1 MTMSPVSHMRFKALW
16 VTEISMVASV
26 FGFHAQISPADGKIL
41 HFGRVKNCE
50 VEQVK
55 GVTYS
60 LETFLGPHTWAES
73 IALNRSEYFSGLSL
87 SVISLFP

>member
-1 MTMSPVSHMRFKALW
+1 MPP
-16 VTEISMVASV
+16 
-26 FGFHAQISPADGKIL
+26 QISPADGKIL
-41 HFGRVKNCE
+41 HFGRVRNCE

-73 IALNRSEYFSGLSL
+73 LGLNKSECPVCLACSL
-87 SVISLFP
+87 SVRSCPGSD

>member
-1 MTMSPVSHMRFKALW
+1 M
-16 VTEISMVASV
+16 ISYAI
-26 FGFHAQISPADGKIL
+26 HPQISPADGKIL

-60 LETFLGPHTWAES
+60 LETFLGPCTWTES
-73 IALNRSEYFSGLSL
+73 LAINRSESL
-87 SVISLFP
+87 SMVMMVLCGFLNCSNICVFWVCGV

>member
-1 MTMSPVSHMRFKALW
+1 MCL
-16 VTEISMVASV
+16 
-26 FGFHAQISPADGKIL
+26 QISPADGKIL

-60 LETFLGPHTWAES
+60 LETFLGPYTWTES
-73 IALNRSEYFSGLSL
+73 LALSRSEFLQRTSHADRLRLGFWILSA
-87 SVISLFP
+87 VEI